1 MFEQR
6 LGLGGVQPLI
16 YHSSITRYSGS
27 NRTNERTEKNIQ
39 TENTFAEKGKYINM
53 EMMGRKMFKEII
65 IKWIQLHIKQIFI
78 FIFPSAQ

>member
-39 TENTFAEKGKYINM
+39 TENTFAEKGKYKH
-53 EMMGRKMFKEII
+53 GDDGKENV
-65 IKWIQLHIKQIFI
+65 
-78 FIFPSAQ
+78 